1 MDNLQQIDSKLQ
13 RQELFLLDIEGID
26 EYWGPTFR
34 SIYESD
40 EHEKFLDHLNTRI
53 KNYDKEIER
62 MCNYHYQGFIESI
75 RELLQL
81 KTQVHEL
88 NKELTDIDTEL
99 QKSAANVM
107 KTASKLVKER
117 KTEKNIAATIE
128 NLSRCLPVLKTF
140 SKLQKQMSE
149 KRFVTI

>member
-1 MDNLQQIDSKLQ
+1 MDNIQQFDAKLQ

-34 SIYESD
+34 SIYEGD
-40 EHEKFLDHLNTRI
+40 EHEKFLEHLNGRI
-53 KNYDKEIER
+53 KSYDKEIER

-81 KTQVHEL
+81 KTQVHDL
-88 NKELTDIDTEL
+88 NQELTDIDEEIQT
-99 QKSAANVM
+99 SASSVM
-107 KTASKLVKER
+107 KTASSLVKER

-128 NLSRCLPVLKTF
+128 NLSRCLPVLNTY
-140 SKLQKQMSE
+140 SKLQKQMRE
-149 KRFVTI
+149 KR